1 MLLPWLSCCAAL
13 LLHIQV
19 SSAQDSNATAVEWST
34 YRPNLYFGLKP
45 RLPESLL
52 TGLIWHGT
60 QSLPALARSSSLIQS
75 DRSHDGNMSYTGVR
89 HSCEQDD
96 GVTSYNYLKHDGRS
110 FAIQEIVDGSNNVK
124 LTTSLLKVPS
134 GQFGA

>member
-1 MLLPWLSCCAAL
+1 MLLPWLSCCVAL
-13 LLHIQV
+13 LLQAQL

-60 QSLPALARSSSLIQS
+60 QSLPALARSSTVSKA
-75 DRSHDGNMSYTGVR
+75 T
-89 HSCEQDD
+89 
-96 GVTSYNYLKHDGRS
+96 
-110 FAIQEIVDGSNNVK
+110 
-124 LTTSLLKVPS
+124 KVMTETCRTQAS
-134 GQFGA
+134 GIHVNKTMV